1 MERLALADSLL
12 VDLADGTPVARGLT
26 LHLQRFRAG
35 VRERAGERQE
45 ALLDDFFALALPSID
60 EYARA
65 NGPAFPRFECWQDRA
80 TFRFELAL
88 RPAPQRTREI
98 ALTTAQQPAADDAH
112 LKGPNID
119 RYGRVMR
126 RLGGEALFV
135 NDRGNAIEGTTTS
148 FVWWREGRLMHAP
161 STTMRPRVAS
171 ITERIV
177 TEIAARLGYETGTEL
192 CSPLELAE
200 TELWALN
207 ALHGIRPVTHLD
219 GAPLNAPNAQ
229 RLETFTKALHAM
241 REPVVTNR

>member
-12 VDLADGTPVARGLT
+12 IDIADGTPVARGLP
-26 LHLQRFRAG
+26 LHLERFRAG
-35 VRERAGERQE
+35 VRERAGERHE
-45 ALLDDFFALALPSID
+45 ALLDNFFELALQSID

-88 RPAPQRTREI
+88 RPAPKITSKI

-112 LKGPNID
+112 LKGPNIE
-119 RYGRVMR
+119 RYGRVMK

-135 NDRGNAIEGTTTS
+135 NDRGHAIEGTTTS
-148 FVWWREGRLMHAP
+148 LVWWREGRLMHAP
-161 STTMRPRVAS
+161 RVTVRPRVAS
-171 ITERIV
+171 ITERLV
-177 TEIAARLGYETGTEL
+177 TEIADRLGYETGTEL

-207 ALHGIRPVTHLD
+207 ALHGIRPVTLLD
-219 GAPLNAPNAQ
+219 GTPLNAPDTQ
-229 RLETFTKALHAM
+229 RLEAFEKALHAM
-241 REPVVTNR
+241 PEAVVPSR